1 VGRGLVA
8 FAASAALV
16 VLGAGACSSGGD
28 TTSRTSSTSPSASP
42 TSAVPSDT
50 RVATTSVP
58 PPATLAQ
65 RREPALP
72 VAVQEAAATTVG
84 TRLFV
89 VGGYDRARDS
99 RAATWAFDGSAW
111 TAGPALPLAVNHPG
125 AATIGT
131 DVYVAG
137 GFTAAGATN
146 RVFVL
151 ASGAARWRDV
161 APMHRARGALAL
173 VAIGGRLYAIG
184 GRDNSAQI
192 GVPERYDPRT
202 DSWTDVPSMPEP
214 RNHLAGF
221 VDGVSVCVA
230 GGRTPETSSAVDCL
244 DTRTG
249 EWRASAG
256 LPIPT
261 SGAAA
266 GIVDRM
272 TIVAGGEPSGETR
285 ITDVVQMFAAHRWTT
300 APMLVPRHGTAFAR
314 YRGRLWMCGGATAPG
329 FHAVADCTSI
339 GP

>member
-1 VGRGLVA
+1 MGRGLVA
-8 FAASAALV
+8 FAAFVA
-16 VLGAGACSSGGD
+16 LGAGACSSSD
-28 TTSRTSSTSPSASP
+28 AKPRTASP
-42 TSAVPSDT
+42 PSPES
-50 RVATTSVP
+50 TTSVAARGGVVASTTAP
-58 PPATLAQ
+58 PTAAPAQ

-72 VAVQEAAATTVG
+72 VAVQEAAATTAG

-89 VGGYDRARDS
+89 VGGYDRDRNS
-99 RAATWAFDGSAW
+99 RAATWVFDGSAW

-125 AATIGT
+125 AATIGA

-137 GFTAAGATN
+137 GFTAAGTTN

-151 ASGAARWRDV
+151 TSGATRWRDV
-161 APMHRARGALAL
+161 APMRRARGALAL
-173 VAIGGRLYAIG
+173 VAFGGRLYAIG

-192 GVPERYDPRT
+192 GVTERYDART
-202 DSWTDVPSMPEP
+202 DTWTDVAALPHP

-221 VDGVSVCVA
+221 VDGESVCVA
-230 GGRTPETSSAVDCL
+230 GGRTPETSSAVDCF
-244 DTRTG
+244 DSRAG
-249 EWRASAG
+249 EWRASAM
-256 LPIPT
+256 LPVPT

-266 GIVDRM
+266 GIVDGV

-285 ITDVVQMFAAHRWTT
+285 ITDVVQMFGAHRWTT
-300 APMLVPRHGTAFAR
+300 EPMLVPRHGTAFAR